1 MANSEIHQAKPPCLN
16 EINKYVPGKPFS
28 LKMYPAS
35 VKELS
40 ALLMHARKESLPV
53 CDDADAPSSWGNE
66 SRAVFKKS
74 HTCGSLFVKCGCN
87 NENTDGQSLFQTFSD
102 PYSSFPFKR
111 SSNPSVTTT
120 FNKPA
125 NKRLSNP
132 EISNS
137 QLLEKRGQSNRPKS
151 TGHFLNHPEI
161 PYPIPQEACDR
172 SVPNSRRSSS
182 KDSIDC
188 PEIYCRRSNLD
199 YHKCTVLAYENC
211 QRDSDEAEK
220 FLKEFGILDPMGNGV
235 TLRQNSKP
243 SPDHVDTLPQIRK
256 SSNKVLAGEDHEY
269 LKSVIARLKNELSD
283 LEIKYGAL
291 QSELVHTQKQIGCK
305 ESEVLRL
312 QREIHKLKVS
322 PIYVSGALLF
332 GATSLYLC
340 QSGGGYID
348 LTMYGYD

>member
-1 MANSEIHQAKPPCLN
+1 MANSEIEQTKSPCLN
-16 EINKYVPGKPFS
+16 EIDKYVSAKPFS

-40 ALLMHARKESLPV
+40 TLLMHARKESLPI
-53 CDDADAPSSWGNE
+53 CDDANVEFHAPSSWGTE

-111 SSNPSVTTT
+111 SSNPSVITTH
-120 FNKPA
+120 NKPA
-125 NKRLSNP
+125 NSKRLSNP

-137 QLLEKRGQSNRPKS
+137 QLLEKRGQSCLNNRPKS
-151 TGHFLNHPEI
+151 VGHFLNHPEI
-161 PYPIPQEACDR
+161 PYPIPKEACDR
-172 SVPNSRRSSS
+172 SLPNSRRSSS

-188 PEIYCRRSNLD
+188 PDIYCKRSNLD

-211 QRDSDEAEK
+211 RQDSEEAQK
-220 FLKEFGILDPMGNGV
+220 ILKEFGILDSMGNGV
-235 TLRQNSKP
+235 TLRQNHKASV
-243 SPDHVDTLPQIRK
+243 DHVDILRKHSKNDSTNK
-256 SSNKVLAGEDHEY
+256 SSGREDHEY
-269 LKSVIARLKNELSD
+269 LKSIITRLKNELSD

-291 QSELVHTQKQIGCK
+291 QSELVHTQKQLSCK

-322 PIYVSGALLF
+322 SIYVNRELHPFIYVRLEI
-332 GATSLYLC
+332 Y
-340 QSGGGYID
+340 
-348 LTMYGYD
+348 